1 MPRATTGTVQVQRP
15 VLQEALLEDAP
26 VQPVC
31 TDSSGL
37 STPSLFT
44 MKDIQMQPPQVWPL
58 FLSG

>member
-1 MPRATTGTVQVQRP
+1 MQRP
-15 VLQEALLEDAP
+15 VLQEVLLEDAP